1 MQVRNTTARYGV
13 VAQILHWAM
22 ALTMIAMIALGL
34 YMTSLTDI
42 AQRFELTQLH
52 KSIGLTLL
60 VLAVLRLAWRV
71 VNPVPPLPTNLK
83 SYERVLAHVTHIGL
97 YLVIFAIPISGW
109 IMVSAS
115 GYPIGT
121 VFGLFPIPDL
131 MATNDAVDRAARNV
145 HGILG
150 WVLVGL
156 LVLHV
161 AGAVKHHFILKDD
174 VLRRMVPGAG
184 VRSQGEP
191 T

>member
-83 SYERVLAHVTHIGL
+83 S
-97 YLVIFAIPISGW
+97 
-109 IMVSAS
+109 
-115 GYPIGT
+115 
-121 VFGLFPIPDL
+121 
-131 MATNDAVDRAARNV
+131 
-145 HGILG
+145 
-150 WVLVGL
+150 
-156 LVLHV
+156 
-161 AGAVKHHFILKDD
+161 
-174 VLRRMVPGAG
+174 
-184 VRSQGEP
+184 
-191 T
+191 